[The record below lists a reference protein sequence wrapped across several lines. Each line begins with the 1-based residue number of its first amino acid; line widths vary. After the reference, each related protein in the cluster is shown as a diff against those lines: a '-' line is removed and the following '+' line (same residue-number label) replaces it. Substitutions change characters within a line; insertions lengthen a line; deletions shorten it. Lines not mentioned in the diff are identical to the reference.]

1 MARRKTSR
9 TRTVYRKA
17 KTGYRRSSSGF
28 SSVKKILNPVMIGFG
43 GSALGNIVGSK
54 MGINPI
60 IPSAVLGFIGGGKI
74 GAITAV
80 ALPMILNQGLGLF
93 STNAKQES
101 PSGTVWS

>member
-1 MARRKTSR
+1 MARRKAR
-9 TRTVYRKA
+9 TRAVYAKA
-17 KTGYRRSSSGF
+17 RTSYRRSKSGF

-74 GAITAV
+74 GAVTAV
-80 ALPMILNQGLGLF
+80 ALPLIMSQGLNLF
-93 STNAKQES
+93 NSGGKQET